1 MTLGP
6 APARPELLGATLDLV
21 APILERSGRSA
32 RTIIGIAGPPAA
44 GKSTLANALTEAMR
58 ADLGAE
64 AAVTVPMDGFHL
76 SNVELERLGLAD
88 RKGAVQTFD
97 ADGFVHL
104 LERVARGDELVYA
117 PAYSRV
123 LHESIGGVIPV
134 FPHTGVVVV
143 EGNYLLLPEE
153 PWIRARPLF
162 DLTIY
167 LDAPDEVRLDWLRHR
182 QRSRGLD
189 ADQAEE
195 WVQRS
200 DEANARLI
208 ETTRR
213 YADAV
218 LDASRCASL
227 RILMAYVTFW

>member
-1 MTLGP
+1 MPPSTLVG
-6 APARPELLGATLDLV
+6 
-21 APILERSGRSA
+21 PILVGSRGTA
-32 RTIIGIAGPPAA
+32 RTIVGIAGPPGA
-44 GKSTLANALTEAMR
+44 GKSTLANALTEALQ

-76 SNVELERLGLAD
+76 SNVELERLGLTD

-97 ADGFVHL
+97 AHGFAHL
-104 LERVARGDELVYA
+104 IERVARGDELVYA

-134 FPHTGVVVV
+134 FPHTRVIVV

-162 DLTIY
+162 DLAIY
-167 LDAPDEVRLDWLRHR
+167 LDAPDEVRLDRLRRR

-189 ADQAEE
+189 AEPGGGRGSSAATRPTPASSRPPGGMRT
-195 WVQRS
+195 RS
-200 DEANARLI
+200 SPFAMCTLTHPDG
-208 ETTRR
+208 
-213 YADAV
+213 
-218 LDASRCASL
+218 L
-227 RILMAYVTFW
+227 RHILVNDRGIA